1 MVQARVVMR
10 AMVRARSVINVMRQ
24 ASVPVVRVQPNAPH
38 VMVQGRKPV
47 IGVMVVESALHVLVK
62 VKYDGLSKG

>member
-24 ASVPVVRVQPNAPH
+24 ASVPVVRVQPNALH